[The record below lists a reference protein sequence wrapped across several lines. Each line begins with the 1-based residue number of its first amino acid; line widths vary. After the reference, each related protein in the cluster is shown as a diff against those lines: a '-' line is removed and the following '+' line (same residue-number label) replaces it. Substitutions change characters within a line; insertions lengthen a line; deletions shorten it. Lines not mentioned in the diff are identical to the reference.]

1 MGTAWDEQKQ
11 SQCGEAPKPLKHFLK
26 GRLTGGVQ
34 VNLIIWGLIL
44 FQISPV
50 SFKSC
55 NIFFYIS
62 T

>member
-11 SQCGEAPKPLKHFLK
+11 SQCDEDLKPLKNFLK
-26 GRLTGGVQ
+26 GRLTGMVQ
-34 VNLIIWGLIL
+34 VNLIIWGFIL

-50 SFKSC
+50 SFKTR
-55 NIFFYIS
+55 NIFYIL